1 MRKTNNRFPLL
12 HMQQYFC
19 NAPIEVGKD
28 YEMTKEQAH
37 HAVNVLHLNNETVRL
52 VYNGIGYFGTLVP
65 SGKKAVVHVEK
76 QDERINEPAMEIILA
91 IALIRREKF
100 EWILQKATELGVSRI
115 IPFES
120 SRCVVHAKK
129 EKADRQKERWNAN
142 AQSAAEQ
149 CKRNRIPK
157 VDDIMSFS
165 DLMKVEAQLKVCAY
179 EKADIQSAYL
189 SDLCHEQSS
198 VLVLIGPEGG
208 FSEGEIEMVK
218 DHDFAPCTLGSRILR
233 AETAALYSLSVLSEL
248 NEKRRNT

>member
-1 MRKTNNRFPLL
+1 
-12 HMQQYFC
+12 MQQYFC
-19 NAPIEVGKD
+19 NTPLTIGED
-28 YEMTKEQAH
+28 YVMTKDQAH
-37 HAVNVLHLNNETVRL
+37 HAVNVLHLDHETVRL
-52 VYNGIGYFGTLVP
+52 VYEGTGYFGTLVP
-65 SGKKAVVHVEK
+65 DGKKAVVHIDA
-76 QDERINEPAMEIILA
+76 QDERINEPEGEIILA

-129 EKADRQKERWNAN
+129 EKADRQKERWNAI

-189 SDLCHEQSS
+189 SDLYHEQSS